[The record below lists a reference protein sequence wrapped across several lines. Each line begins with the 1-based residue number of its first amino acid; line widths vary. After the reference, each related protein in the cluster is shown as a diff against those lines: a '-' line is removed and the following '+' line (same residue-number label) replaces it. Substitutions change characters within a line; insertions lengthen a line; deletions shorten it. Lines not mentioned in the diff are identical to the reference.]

1 MDSNNK
7 VEHTSCR
14 HLFVRHDS
22 AGRPRGEN
30 RAGAARPA
38 REIRGFT

>member
-7 VEHTSCR
+7 VVHTSG
-14 HLFVRHDS
+14 HLFERHNF

-30 RAGAARPA
+30 RAGTAWQA
-38 REIRGFT
+38 REIRGLA